1 LTGSEGTKRRI
12 TIRAT
17 EKSPFLCEK
26 WFLRVMPKSAENHIL
41 EWIEK
46 TAFFFDMVIS
56 IEG

>member
-1 LTGSEGTKRRI
+1 MTDCESTKRRI
-12 TIRAT
+12 TIRAA

-26 WFLRVMPKSAENHIL
+26 WFLRVMLKSAENHIL

-46 TAFFFDMVIS
+46 TAFLFDTVIS